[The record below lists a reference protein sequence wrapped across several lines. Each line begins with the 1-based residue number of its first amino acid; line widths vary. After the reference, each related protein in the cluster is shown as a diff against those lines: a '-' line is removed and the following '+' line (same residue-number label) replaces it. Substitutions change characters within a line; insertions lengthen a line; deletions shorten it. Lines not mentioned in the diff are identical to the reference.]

1 MGKTA
6 NAIGFIWYTTT
17 MDFETLKLLQSQ
29 SIGGASGGSSG
40 GLGESLG
47 GFFTV
52 VTALSIILMVV
63 IVVFWLI
70 GYINHRKTQKAILEI
85 RDMLTEMNAREKVRR
100 EQPSLLYQPSRPQAI
115 ADVKGVSAAGEA
127 STPVE
132 SGKPVDVL

>member
-47 GFFTV
+47 GFFT
-52 VTALSIILMVV
+52 
-63 IVVFWLI
+63 W
-70 GYINHRKTQKAILEI
+70 
-85 RDMLTEMNAREKVRR
+85 
-100 EQPSLLYQPSRPQAI
+100 
-115 ADVKGVSAAGEA
+115 
-127 STPVE
+127 
-132 SGKPVDVL
+132 